1 MSMDIEHLQRKPWHE
16 QMELLVRAAIQIAK
30 EYQSPFKNDAK
41 GILECYQLDDKLVEC
56 IKILNRYKGK

>member
-1 MSMDIEHLQRKPWHE
+1 
-16 QMELLVRAAIQIAK
+16 MELLVRAAIQIAK

>member
-1 MSMDIEHLQRKPWHE
+1 MLRDTECLAGKPWNE
-16 QMELLVRAAIQIAK
+16 QMELLVRTAIQIAK